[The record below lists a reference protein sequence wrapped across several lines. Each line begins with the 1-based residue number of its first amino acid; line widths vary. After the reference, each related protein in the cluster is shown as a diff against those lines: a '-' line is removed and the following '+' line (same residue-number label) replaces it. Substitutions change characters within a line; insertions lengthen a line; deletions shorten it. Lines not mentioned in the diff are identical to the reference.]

1 MRIES
6 DSHHNLSTPVFGMDL
21 KKGNRPI
28 SSLLVYHRFLF
39 SFLPCLSDSFP
50 YSPPYSNMPSRWCF
64 EREVN
69 DGTKECIIDIRLL
82 KQSFDTLNCKH
93 QWLKNP
99 HIKIRRRNWRCLRY
113 DGGSGGVPLK
123 SCMTVEYR
131 WRLRK
136 SFIGRMCSQPSFMGR
151 NAWQLES
158 K

>member
-21 KKGNRPI
+21 KNGNRPI

-82 KQSFDTLNCKH
+82 KQSFDTLCCKH

-99 HIKIRRRNWRCLRY
+99 HIKIWIVSI
-113 DGGSGGVPLK
+113 GGQKIPMANCFLFK
-123 SCMTVEYR
+123 SIVKQEGE
-131 WRLRK
+131 
-136 SFIGRMCSQPSFMGR
+136 I
-151 NAWQLES
+151 EDV
-158 K
+158 